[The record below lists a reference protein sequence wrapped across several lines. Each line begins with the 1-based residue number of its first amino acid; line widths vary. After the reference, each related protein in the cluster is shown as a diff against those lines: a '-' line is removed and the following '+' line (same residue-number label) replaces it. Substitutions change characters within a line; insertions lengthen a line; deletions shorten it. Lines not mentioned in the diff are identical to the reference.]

1 MWYLGDLSKTS
12 DRKSILWPAIV
23 VAAILVPLCYFGQLL
38 DGDGHSLSA
47 QLMLR
52 GPVGSGSPPSDTV
65 GTPPMHRPGS
75 SSFQLRF
82 RPGVG
87 PSRPSTD
94 TVDVPERR
102 RPGAG
107 HVQLRFRGGFGSGR
121 PASEK
126 ADAPER
132 GRPTSGE
139 PQLMFRGGF
148 GSRPPVP
155 EDADTPQRIR
165 PRPGPLQLRFR
176 NGFGSAPPAADDA
189 DSPERI
195 VTGSE
200 SKVLCCWFCSRDQ
213 IQKCQRVKESFCDR
227 WGTEVSSCSQCVGA
241 QGGQVSGA
249 KSRRERGEYDEE
261 KEQTRRAQKLP
272 EAKKRKLAK
281 PRAPYLKELAVD
293 IDNDL
298 REMVRTEPSTMLKRL
313 SGELQLAKKT
323 GDPLKEREAS
333 VRLGHACYLT
343 GQVNK
348 AAEYYSRSL
357 AIDRKVGDAER
368 EAFDLLHLAAA
379 FTAAG
384 SFQQAEKSNGE
395 ALQLLR
401 TAGTSTDA
409 QMVLNNLG
417 VLEKNQARYDRSLDR
432 YEAALAIRQEPD
444 KVRVLILR
452 NVGNFFRLWGEYA
465 KAIENYDKAAEL
477 SSQLADDAE
486 AGEIELE
493 CGQVYALEGRNEQAL
508 ERMNRSLD
516 LFAKANAPTD
526 WVKKLMG
533 DILLDS
539 GRLSEAGRYIK
550 EADYDSSLG
559 RFYLL
564 QSQPQEALKAYE
576 QLLSA
581 AQNEENLDELFVAY
595 TGLGKVFE
603 AMKNYNR
610 AQQNYT
616 KGLEIVEEIRSSLLL
631 SERKNFFSVK
641 VSGFLRS
648 DPAKGLVRTSLKLQ
662 KPDRSIH
669 PSEAT
674 KAREF
679 ADNIS
684 QKADRR
690 HFSVPPELILQEN
703 ELTNKLAATKT
714 ALAVVPKSSDNRRWV
729 EMKNEIRS
737 AETEVKKFLKS
748 LCEQYRDYCAVI
760 HPSPVTLDKAD
771 IGPDEYVIMFDMLD
785 DGVAVRLLKG
795 RKILKAS
802 FLECRSRDLEND
814 VRNFRSPLER
824 VQLTKFNSELGALL
838 HERLTAHVLESIPEG
853 SPITIIPDGVLALLP
868 FEALVTGGIAK
879 WHTGR
884 QGDFPKGLSYLG
896 DRNPVVYS
904 QSLTA
909 MTLARHI
916 AKREEVGPAVLVMA
930 DPVFSPSDERV
941 RDVQIPKSQ
950 VGEPTCSRAKSA
962 VEQALA
968 GPMSLRRLK
977 ETGELGNRLKE
988 QYGESC
994 EVLSGLHCS
1003 KRAFMMRVSGNS
1015 SSFRHLIFGTHGFAA
1030 NDFPGVMEPFLALTM
1045 VPEGI
1050 DGFLTMSDVA
1060 GLKINTDVAT
1070 LMACKTGVGT
1080 RLEGE

>member
-1 MWYLGDLSKTS
+1 M
-12 DRKSILWPAIV
+12 
-23 VAAILVPLCYFGQLL
+23 
-38 DGDGHSLSA
+38 
-47 QLMLR
+47 
-52 GPVGSGSPPSDTV
+52 
-65 GTPPMHRPGS
+65 
-75 SSFQLRF
+75 
-82 RPGVG
+82 
-87 PSRPSTD
+87 
-94 TVDVPERR
+94 
-102 RPGAG
+102 
-107 HVQLRFRGGFGSGR
+107 
-121 PASEK
+121 
-126 ADAPER
+126 
-132 GRPTSGE
+132 
-139 PQLMFRGGF
+139 
-148 GSRPPVP
+148 
-155 EDADTPQRIR
+155 
-165 PRPGPLQLRFR
+165 
-176 NGFGSAPPAADDA
+176 
-189 DSPERI
+189 
-195 VTGSE
+195 
-200 SKVLCCWFCSRDQ
+200 
-213 IQKCQRVKESFCDR
+213 
-227 WGTEVSSCSQCVGA
+227 
-241 QGGQVSGA
+241 SGA
-249 KSRRERGEYDEE
+249 KSRRERGEYYEE
-261 KEQTRRAQKLP
+261 KEPTRRAQKLP

-281 PRAPYLKELAVD
+281 PRVPYLQELAVD
-293 IDNDL
+293 IDDNL
-298 REMVRTEPSTMLKRL
+298 REMVRTGHSAAVKKL

-323 GDPLKEREAS
+323 GDPRKEREAS
-333 VRLGHACYLT
+333 VRLGHAYYLT
-343 GQVNK
+343 GQVNR
-348 AAEYYSRSL
+348 AAQNYSRSL
-357 AIDRKVGDAER
+357 EIDRKAGDVAKEV
-368 EAFDLLHLAAA
+368 FDLLHLAAA

-384 SFQQAEKSNGE
+384 KFQQAENSNGE

-401 TAGTSTDA
+401 TAGTSRDA
-409 QMVLNNLG
+409 QMALNNLG
-417 VLEKNQARYDRSLDR
+417 VLEKNRARYDRSLER

-452 NVGNFFRLWGEYA
+452 NLGNFYRLWGEYA
-465 KAIENYDKAAEL
+465 KAIQDFDKAADL
-477 SSQLADDAE
+477 SGQLADYAE

-493 CGQVYALEGRNEQAL
+493 SGQVYAQEGRTEQAL

-533 DILLDS
+533 DILLDA
-539 GRLSEAGRYIK
+539 GRLAEAEPYIK

-564 QSQPQEALKAYE
+564 KAQPQEARKAYE

-610 AQQNYT
+610 AQQYYS
-616 KGLEIVEEIRSSLLL
+616 KAVEIAEEIRSSLLL

-648 DPAKGLVRTSLKLQ
+648 DPAKGLVKTSLKLQ
-662 KPDRSIH
+662 KPDRSIY
-669 PSEAT
+669 PSEST

-703 ELTNKLAATKT
+703 ELTNKLAAIKT
-714 ALAVVPKSSDNRRWV
+714 ALAVIPKSSDNRRWA

-737 AETEVKKFLKS
+737 AENEAKTFLKS

-771 IGPDEYVIMFDMLD
+771 IGPDEHVLMFDVLN
-785 DGVAVRLLKG
+785 DGIAIRLLKG
-795 RKILKAS
+795 RKIVKAS
-802 FLECRSRDLEND
+802 FLECSSQDLEND
-814 VRNFRSPLER
+814 VRNFRGPFER
-824 VQLTKFNSELGALL
+824 VQFTKFSSELAASL
-838 HERLTAHVLESIPEG
+838 HERLAAHVLESVPEG
-853 SPITIIPDGVLALLP
+853 SPVTIIPDGVLALLP
-868 FEALVTGGIAK
+868 FEALVTGGAAE
-879 WHTGR
+879 WYTGR
-884 QGDFPKGLSYLG
+884 QGDFPRGLTYLG

-909 MTLARHI
+909 MTLARQI
-916 AKREEVGPAVLVMA
+916 AKTEEIGPAVLVMT

-941 RDVQIPKSQ
+941 RDVQIPKTQ
-950 VGEPTCSRAKSA
+950 AGELNCSRAKSA
-962 VEQALA
+962 VERALA
-968 GPMSLRRLK
+968 GPVSLRRLK

-1015 SSFRHLIFGTHGFAA
+1015 SSFRHLIFGTHGFTA

-1045 VPEGI
+1045 VPDGI
-1050 DGFLTMSDVA
+1050 DGFLTMTDVA
-1060 GLKINTDVAT
+1060 GLKINADVAT

-1080 RLEGE
+1080 KLEGEGVMSMGRSFQCAGARSVIMSLWSVAEKPSVMLLEEFFKGRQQGLGKLQAWVRSKAVLREKGFEHPFFWASFILVGEKD